1 MLPLVSVKALVSRG
15 FFGPNLTGAESSPP
29 PSPEGKNIKL
39 TVRPIKIKIK
49 ISLLTFPHKPKT
61 GQRRLYFHWF
71 MVQSNCTQLTCLK
84 ESKENAYF
92 KINIF
97 LSAGTLKKMSKN
109 FTCDMF
115 YEQIEQKWTNLN
127 RLPIKHYFLNI

>member
-1 MLPLVSVKALVSRG
+1 
-15 FFGPNLTGAESSPP
+15 
-29 PSPEGKNIKL
+29 
-39 TVRPIKIKIK
+39 
-49 ISLLTFPHKPKT
+49 
-61 GQRRLYFHWF
+61 

-115 YEQIEQKWTNLN
+115 YEQIEQK
-127 RLPIKHYFLNI
+127 